1 MDMAKRPVEQTP
13 MPRHQ
18 PQGPSRVLAHTL
30 LTQPGRSPQQWLFVL
45 HGMFG
50 AGRNWRTVA
59 NQMVQVRPDWGVIL
73 VDLRMHGDSQDFPP
87 PHTLRTAAG
96 DLAVL
101 RHATGLRTAGIL
113 GHSFGAKVA
122 LQYAT
127 DDPQDLRQVWIVDAS
142 PSAGE
147 PAGTAWR
154 MLEAVRTLPAVF
166 ASRDSAVDALRQAG
180 FAPGLA
186 QWMAT
191 NLKGGDSGYAW
202 KLDFGALRAML
213 EDYFRTDLWAAI
225 EHPPAGM
232 EVHVLKATESDAID
246 DAAEARLRSISS
258 ANGRV
263 FLHRVE
269 GGHWLNVDNR
279 DALVGL
285 LSRALP

>member
-1 MDMAKRPVEQTP
+1 
-13 MPRHQ
+13 MPPHQ
-18 PQGPSRVLAHTL
+18 PPLPGRVLAHTL
-30 LTQPGRSPQQWLFVL
+30 LTHPGRSPHQWLLVL

-59 NQMVQVRPDWGVIL
+59 NQVVQARPDWGVIL
-73 VDLRMHGDSQDFPP
+73 VDLRMHGDSQDFAP

-96 DLAVL
+96 DLATL
-101 RHATGLRTAGIL
+101 RNATGLHAAGIL

-122 LQYAT
+122 LQYAA
-127 DDPQDLRQVWIVDAS
+127 DYPQDLRQIWIVDAT

-154 MLEAVRTLPAVF
+154 MLEAVRALPAVF
-166 ASRDSAVDALRQAG
+166 ASRDSAVEALRRAG
-180 FAPGLA
+180 FAPEVA

-191 NLKGGDSGYAW
+191 NLERSDAGYAW

-213 EDYFRTDLWAAI
+213 QDYFRTDFWTAI
-225 EHPPAGM
+225 ENPPAGF

-246 DAAEARLRSISS
+246 DAAEARLRSIAST
-258 ANGRV
+258 NGRV
-263 FLHRVE
+263 FLYRVE

-279 DALVGL
+279 DAIAGL